1 MKRMKIIALAA
12 AALLGLSG
20 CQLVSFNEEKD
31 SKQVIATVGDQ
42 QILMR

>member
-1 MKRMKIIALAA
+1 MKRMKVIALAA

-31 SKQVIATVGDQ
+31 RNQVCLLYTSRCV
-42 QILMR
+42 